1 MAWHSWNAFKKN
13 NLVITGTLVLITINA
28 QSAFRFNK
36 GTWKFS
42 RTGDI
47 HIYSIFHI
55 TSNLL
60 VQSSSHNPKN
70 TNVIHRFLSK
80 QHLKKRKQLQ
90 FKPVLNQQVLFLIK
104 YYNKTSR
111 QKTKPWKP
119 RCSTIA
125 RNEKPSKLVK
135 E

>member
-60 VQSSSHNPKN
+60 VQSSSHNPKKYKCN
-70 TNVIHRFLSK
+70 TQISK
-80 QHLKKRKQLQ
+80 QATLKEEE
-90 FKPVLNQQVLFLIK
+90 
-104 YYNKTSR
+104 
-111 QKTKPWKP
+111 
-119 RCSTIA
+119 TIA
-125 RNEKPSKLVK
+125 I
-135 E
+135 